1 MRSAFGAGGI
11 AFFVLLML
19 AGSNDVLAKFLQVEV
34 DTLNTVLKVL
44 LFVVPIVAGV
54 LTWWICRDLR
64 CARRTT
70 HPGAVPGDLPS
81 QRRGRVR
88 RGTRPVHRPRAD
100 LAVTRR
106 RWMGLVATIA
116 VATTACSSSFGMPRG
131 SSSQGE
137 EVFSLWQ
144 IFFWAAIGVAAIV
157 YGLLG
162 WSLLRYRRRRGD
174 DDTALGRQFHANI
187 PLEIVYTAIPV
198 AIVVVLFTL
207 SVRGDDRVSAVSA
220 DPDVT
225 LHVEAYQ
232 WGWRFS
238 FPDEGVGYVSQPSGE
253 GIPGPDHQLPVGETI
268 RVELT
273 SNDVIH
279 AFWVPD
285 FLFKRDAIPGH
296 VNVFDISPTVT
307 APTTASARSSAG

>member
-1 MRSAFGAGGI
+1 
-11 AFFVLLML
+11 
-19 AGSNDVLAKFLQVEV
+19 
-34 DTLNTVLKVL
+34 
-44 LFVVPIVAGV
+44 
-54 LTWWICRDLR
+54 
-64 CARRTT
+64 
-70 HPGAVPGDLPS
+70 
-81 QRRGRVR
+81 
-88 RGTRPVHRPRAD
+88 
-100 LAVTRR
+100 
-106 RWMGLVATIA
+106 MGLVATIA
-116 VATTACSSSFGMPRG
+116 VAATACSSSFGMPRG

-162 WSLLRYRRRRGD
+162 WSLLRYRRRRGE

-198 AIVVVLFTL
+198 VIVVALFTL
-207 SVRGDDRVSAVSA
+207 SIRGDDRVSAVSS
-220 DPDVT
+220 DPDIT
-225 LHVEAYQ
+225 LAVEAYS

-238 FPDEGVGYVSQPSGE
+238 FPDEGVVVLSDPSGE
-253 GIPGPDHQLPVGETI
+253 GIPGPELWLPMGETV

-296 VNVFDISPTVT
+296 VNVFDLS
-307 APTTASARSSAG
+307 PTTAGTYHGVCSEFCGLNHSFMTFTVKVVSAKEFERWLGEQSTEAAG

>member
-1 MRSAFGAGGI
+1 MALI
-11 AFFVLLML
+11 ATM
-19 AGSNDVLAKFLQVEV
+19 
-34 DTLNTVLKVL
+34 
-44 LFVVPIVAGV
+44 
-54 LTWWICRDLR
+54 
-64 CARRTT
+64 
-70 HPGAVPGDLPS
+70 
-81 QRRGRVR
+81 
-88 RGTRPVHRPRAD
+88 
-100 LAVTRR
+100 
-106 RWMGLVATIA
+106 A
-116 VATTACSSSFGMPRG
+116 VAITACSSSFGMPRG

-174 DDTALGRQFHANI
+174 DDAALGRQFHANI

-198 AIVVVLFTL
+198 VIVVALFTL

-225 LHVEAYQ
+225 LAVEAYS

-238 FPDEGVGYVSQPSGE
+238 FPDEGVVVLSHPSGE
-253 GIPGPDHQLPVGETI
+253 GIPGPELWLPMGETV

-296 VNVFDISPTVT
+296 VNVFDVS
-307 APTTASARSSAG
+307 PTTAGTYHGVCSEFCGLNHAFMTFTVKVVPPEEFEGWLSEQTTEAAA